1 MNPCDHQQLER
12 AIRRELQ
19 ALPELTAPAAVANR
33 VLAAIERRRRGPWYR
48 RSWETWPVAVRV
60 TSLAAMLML
69 FGGLCLAGW
78 ELSHTETIQLAMQRT
93 GQWFSGL
100 DSFENFLRTLVNAAV
115 LVVKK
120 LGAPFIIAC
129 LVSAGLG
136 YALFLALGTVYFRLA
151 LSKRQP
157 AHL

>member
-1 MNPCDHQQLER
+1 MNSNDHRPLER
-12 AIRRELQ
+12 AIHHELK

-33 VLAAIERRRRGPWYR
+33 VMAAIERRRNVPWYR
-48 RSWETWPVAVRV
+48 RSWETWPVALRV
-60 TSLAAMLML
+60 TSLAAMLAL

-78 ELSHTETIQLAMQRT
+78 ELSRAETVQQMTQRV

-100 DSFENFLRTLVNAAV
+100 DSLQSILSILINSAV

-120 LGAPFIIAC
+120 LGTPFIIAC

-136 YALFLALGTVYFRLA
+136 YAMFLALGTVYFRLA
-151 LSKRQP
+151 FSKRQP
-157 AHL
+157 SQS